1 MSEGRRASDRRL
13 DREDTGFNTEVDEV
27 EHPATDQQSG
37 HSQMERTGVSE
48 RTVFTAGL
56 VDDPERELAD
66 AIAESV
72 DGRAIG
78 EDTVVTSEP
87 PTERPR
93 GAQLLIRSGPQA
105 EQAFWLNRSPA
116 IVGRG
121 EDATLRLEGAA
132 LSRAHCSFTFQPE
145 EGTWTLEN
153 LSSRS
158 GTLHN
163 GIFLENAQPVDHG
176 DIVHV
181 GEYELRF
188 LWHEKIPEQIDNA
201 ADELSGVHEDE
212 PEEHSVV
219 VRAITQVRT
228 IATQVETTVVF
239 AGIGED
245 PPPKTLWLR
254 RFLFRFIALGLLVGL
269 FMVVG
274 VQLQKLWDHLQV
286 DPEQVKQQVAGLM
299 ERAQENFT
307 ARRLDEAQL
316 ELETVQS
323 LDPDNANA
331 RSLLRVIDGERASQK
346 VLEEAQAMAFSGKHD
361 EARKHLLR
369 IADSSL
375 FAVGRTRLLRTLDE
389 KERDASF
396 EALRPL
402 MLAGPSK
409 ERDEALMA
417 HAARWPDDPK
427 VKSVLEG
434 IVKEKAVPFT
444 PTENLGA
451 AKRAFAGGN
460 TEKAKRLV
468 QGDAAKGNHPARRY
482 LAELNVYEDKLASG
496 RSQLKKMKSKEARED
511 LERALLALKRLGAK
525 NASVPG
531 RRIARPIANALYLD
545 AMRRKKQGDECAW
558 GEAILQAHRWSAG
571 DTKIKAQKRAVE
583 AKAKAGLMRARAA
596 ATGNAKKARAIARA
610 HQCFAEPASKTGKAL
625 RKLAR

>member
-1 MSEGRRASDRRL
+1 MSEGRRASERRL
-13 DREDTGFNTEVDEV
+13 DREETGFNTEVDEV
-27 EHPATDQQSG
+27 ENPATDQQSG

-72 DGRAIG
+72 EGRAIRD
-78 EDTVVTSEP
+78 DTVVIKAP
-87 PTERPR
+87 PKEKPL
-93 GAQLLIRSGPQA
+93 GAQILIRSGPEA
-105 EQAFWLNRSPA
+105 DKAFWLNKSPA
-116 IVGRG
+116 ILGRG
-121 EDATLRLEGAA
+121 EDAILRLEGAS

-145 EGTWTLEN
+145 EGVWIIEDLA
-153 LSSRS
+153 SRS

-163 GIFLENAQPVDHG
+163 GVFLENAQPIDHG

-188 LWHEKIPEQIDNA
+188 LWHDEIPEQIEDA
-201 ADELSGVHEDE
+201 ANELSGVHADSV
-212 PEEHSVV
+212 EEHSVV
-219 VRAITQVRT
+219 FRAITQARS

-239 AGIGED
+239 AGIGDD

-254 RFLFRFIALGLLVGL
+254 RFLFRFVALGLLLGL
-269 FMVVG
+269 LFVVG
-274 VQLQKLWDHLQV
+274 GQLKKLWDHLQV
-286 DPEQVKQQVAGLM
+286 DPEQMQMQVAALM
-299 ERAQENFT
+299 ERAQENFQ
-307 ARRLDEAQL
+307 ARRLDDAQL

-323 LDPDNANA
+323 LDPDNPNA
-331 RSLLRVIDGERASQK
+331 RSLLRVIAGERTSQK
-346 VLEEAQAMAFSGKHD
+346 VLEDAQAMAFEGKHD
-361 EARKHLLR
+361 EARKHLKR

-375 FAVGRTRLLRTLDE
+375 FAEGRTRLLRTLDE

-409 ERDEALMA
+409 ARDEALLA

-427 VKSVLEG
+427 VKDVLEG

-451 AKRAFAGGN
+451 AKRAFVGGN
-460 TEKAKRLV
+460 TEKAIRLV
-468 QGDAAKGNHPARRY
+468 QGDAAQGNHPARRY
-482 LAELNVYEDKLASG
+482 LAELNVYEEKLASG
-496 RSQLKKMKSKEARED
+496 LAHLKKMKSTEARAD
-511 LERALLALKRLGAK
+511 LERAQQALIRLGAK

-531 RRIARPIANALYLD
+531 RRIAKPLANALYLD

-558 GEAILQAHRWSAG
+558 GEAIMQAHQWSSN
-571 DTKIKAQKRAVE
+571 DTKIKAQKRAVD

-596 ATGNAKKARAIARA
+596 ATGNAKKARAIAKA
-610 HQCFAEPASKTGKAL
+610 HQCFAEPTSKSGKAL
-625 RKLAR
+625 RQLAR